1 MTTHFD
7 EGDEGQDI
15 DPDDPLTV
23 ILRPSSAEY
32 LGPPPG
38 RYETIRRGA
47 NRRRLL
53 RATVG
58 AGATCA
64 VIVLAALPFRL
75 AHHDSPTTPTVPLA
89 PPPASSA
96 PTAPPSPAPSA
107 TKVPTPRVSASQSS
121 PADVRNPSRTPAPT
135 MEPSRVP
142 TASASASAPSSAP
155 STIAGR

>member
-1 MTTHFD
+1 MTTRFD
-7 EGDEGQDI
+7 EGDEGPDI

-96 PTAPPSPAPSA
+96 STTPPSPDPSA
-107 TKVPTPRVSASQSS
+107 TQVPTPRASATQSS
-121 PADVRNPSRTPAPT
+121 LAESRNPSRTPVPT
-135 MEPSRVP
+135 TEPSRAP
-142 TASASASAPSSAP
+142 TASASAPSSAP
-155 STIAGR
+155 SSMAGR